1 MSILCIGLFI
11 KDHGVLSKSRSCGQ
25 CDKTLNTVHCNSK
38 GYHYFFC
45 NSCKKKYSLRN
56 GTILSLANISF
67 RKIVFFVC
75 ISSSQHS
82 SLISKL
88 EKKCLSLVVRMIVM
102 SLMGMKKMMI
112 LQRGVSWATKQSV
125 DIILFFGRSNS

>member
-1 MSILCIGLFI
+1 MSVLCIGLFI
-11 KDHGVLSKSRSCGQ
+11 KDHGVLPKSRSCGQ

-67 RKIVFFVC
+67 RKIVFLVYFFITSFLSYKQVRKEVS
-75 ISSSQHS
+75 ISSSEDDCDES
-82 SLISKL
+82 NGDEEDDDSAKRCIMSNKTISRYY
-88 EKKCLSLVVRMIVM
+88 SIFR
-102 SLMGMKKMMI
+102 
-112 LQRGVSWATKQSV
+112 
-125 DIILFFGRSNS
+125 

>member
-11 KDHGVLSKSRSCGQ
+11 KDHGVLPKSRSCGQ

-45 NSCKKKYSLRN
+45 NSCKKKYSVRN

-67 RKIVFFVC
+67 RKIVFLVYFFITSFLSYKQVRKEVS
-75 ISSSQHS
+75 ISSSEDDCDES
-82 SLISKL
+82 NGDEEDDDSAKRCIMSNKTISRYY
-88 EKKCLSLVVRMIVM
+88 SIFR
-102 SLMGMKKMMI
+102 
-112 LQRGVSWATKQSV
+112 
-125 DIILFFGRSNS
+125 

>member
-11 KDHGVLSKSRSCGQ
+11 KDHGVLPKSRSCGQ
-25 CDKTLNTVHCNSK
+25 CDKTFNTVHCNSK

-67 RKIVFFVC
+67 RKIVFLVYFFITSFLSYKQVRKEVS
-75 ISSSQHS
+75 ISSSEDDCDES
-82 SLISKL
+82 NGDEEDDDSAKRCIMSNKTISRYY
-88 EKKCLSLVVRMIVM
+88 SIFR
-102 SLMGMKKMMI
+102 
-112 LQRGVSWATKQSV
+112 
-125 DIILFFGRSNS
+125 

>member
-11 KDHGVLSKSRSCGQ
+11 KDHGVLPKSRSCGQ

-45 NSCKKKYSLRN
+45 NSCKKKYSSRN

-67 RKIVFFVC
+67 RKIVFLVYFVITPFLSYKQVRKEVS
-75 ISSSQHS
+75 ISSSEDDCDES
-82 SLISKL
+82 NGDEEDDDSAKRCIMSNKTISRYY
-88 EKKCLSLVVRMIVM
+88 SIF
-102 SLMGMKKMMI
+102 
-112 LQRGVSWATKQSV
+112 W
-125 DIILFFGRSNS
+125 

>member
-11 KDHGVLSKSRSCGQ
+11 KDHGVLPKSRSCGQ

-67 RKIVFFVC
+67 RKIVFFLC

-82 SLISKL
+82 SLISN
-88 EKKCLSLVVRMIVM
+88 VRKEVSISSSEDDCDESNGDEEDDDSAKRCIM
-102 SLMGMKKMMI
+102 SNKTI
-112 LQRGVSWATKQSV
+112 SRYYS
-125 DIILFFGRSNS
+125 IFR

>member
-11 KDHGVLSKSRSCGQ
+11 KDHGVLPKSRSCGQ

-67 RKIVFFVC
+67 RKIVFLVYFFITSFLSYKQVRKEVS
-75 ISSSQHS
+75 ISSSEDDCDES
-82 SLISKL
+82 NGDEEDDDSAKRCIMSNKTISRYY
-88 EKKCLSLVVRMIVM
+88 SIFR
-102 SLMGMKKMMI
+102 
-112 LQRGVSWATKQSV
+112 
-125 DIILFFGRSNS
+125 